1 MVTSTGDIS
10 PGVLDEFD
18 DIVDVRSPAEY
29 AEDHLPRSIN
39 LPVLSNEERA
49 QVGVIYKQQ
58 SPFMARKLGAAFVA
72 RNVAR
77 YVETELADRPRDW
90 RPLLYCWRGGMRSN
104 SFATVLSSV
113 GWRTHILDGGWRH
126 WRRSVVKRLY
136 DEEPKSPPILLVDGQ
151 TGSAKTAILHR
162 LKEKGVTVLD
172 LEGLA
177 RHRGSVFGR
186 ISRTEQPSQK
196 TFETAIYDAL
206 VRTPQGSAIVVEAE
220 STAIGAR
227 RIPKAFWMRMASAPR
242 LEICAPPEAR
252 AGYLVTSYKDLIDDP
267 DALHHALGKLSAYH
281 SRENIASWRALIEA
295 KRIESFQ
302 LS

>member
-1 MVTSTGDIS
+1 M
-10 PGVLDEFD
+10 
-18 DIVDVRSPAEY
+18 
-29 AEDHLPRSIN
+29 
-39 LPVLSNEERA
+39 
-49 QVGVIYKQQ
+49 
-58 SPFMARKLGAAFVA
+58 
-72 RNVAR
+72 
-77 YVETELADRPRDW
+77 
-90 RPLLYCWRGGMRSN
+90 
-104 SFATVLSSV
+104 
-113 GWRTHILDGGWRH
+113 
-126 WRRSVVKRLY
+126 
-136 DEEPKSPPILLVDGQ
+136 
-151 TGSAKTAILHR
+151 HR

-281 SRENIASWRALIEA
+281 SRENIASWRALIETKQYREFSIELIKAHYDPLYDRSRARRSDAPVQRILLDAIDDAAIDKAADVVA
-295 KRIESFQ
+295 KVARNVKFHF
-302 LS
+302 